1 MKRLIYTSII
11 VSLILSFLIGMYIYK
26 IMNLEKNNT
35 QIGQL
40 EEEMLIDDECTQWEE
55 LNSIKV
61 SSAEN
66 RVSPKAKLTIKILYK
81 QCNHMIETSE
91 EIKDNESI
99 NLTQEEFK
107 QKYPDWEIQR
117 FTPTEII
124 IYKEV
129 DDFCNEHYKIK
140 ENDGNIAI
148 YKINKNGNETLEKM
162 TDISIAYLTNEDAE
176 KIEKGITVYS
186 KKELNKTIEDF
197 E

>member
-26 IMNLEKNNT
+26 IMNIEKNNT